1 MAVFVDAGY
10 VIALDNTRDENHARA
25 IRHWRHF
32 VSSRPTLVTTSF
44 VLAESV
50 AFFQRRG
57 HHDKAVE
64 VCERLLNSNVIELVH
79 VDEELC
85 RSGLA
90 YLRARNDKHY
100 SLTDCVSF
108 VLMESRGI
116 HEALAFDSHFD
127 QAGFVR
133 LPRA

>member
-10 VIALDNTRDENHARA
+10 LIALDNSRDENHATA
-25 IRHWRHF
+25 TRHWRDF
-32 VSSRPTLVTTSF
+32 ARSRPVLVTTSF
-44 VLAESV
+44 VLAETL
-50 AFFQRRG
+50 AFFQKRG
-57 HHDKAVE
+57 QHSKAVE
-64 VCERLLNSNVIELVH
+64 VGYRLLRGDGIELVH

-85 RSGLA
+85 TSAFEYLA
-90 YLRARNDKHY
+90 ARGDKQY

-108 VLMESRGI
+108 VLMQRRGL